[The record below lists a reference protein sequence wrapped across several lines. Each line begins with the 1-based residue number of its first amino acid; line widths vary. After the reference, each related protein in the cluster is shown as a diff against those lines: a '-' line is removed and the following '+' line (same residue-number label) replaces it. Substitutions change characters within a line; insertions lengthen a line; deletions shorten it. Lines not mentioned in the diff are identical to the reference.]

1 MSLLTKEQQTIV
13 KNIRQAESDAF
24 YNPAPSCGNQFMN
37 ARVAAIELLSIID
50 DLQAR
55 APRQYTE
62 QELYTLW
69 LEAPAHETG
78 DSNESWDGAL
88 WCARHFGALKAEP

>member
-1 MSLLTKEQQTIV
+1 MSLLTKEQQTIFG
-13 KNIRQAESDAF
+13 NIRQAEANAF
-24 YNPAPSCGNQFMN
+24 YNPAPGCGNQFMN

-62 QELYTLW
+62 QEL
-69 LEAPAHETG
+69 
-78 DSNESWDGAL
+78 
-88 WCARHFGALKAEP
+88 R